1 MILYHYTSIYHLLK
15 ILKDGHLKT
24 TESNASSTV
33 EHFAKDVVWL
43 TSKKDPQGETS
54 IGGGATDKKKIRIT
68 MNSSVPAIRYI
79 DWAEKTGVSKYFMEC
94 LNEAGGHQMQKWHVI
109 ERPIQQ
115 HEWKQID
122 IYDYDKNKWI
132 PYSKGSHNRLLGK
145 ILVEEQN
152 DQVHPVDARSELM
165 LNALKYLS
173 IDPEEYF
180 EVVSEKT
187 LLIN

>member
-24 TESNASSTV
+24 TESNASLTV

-43 TSKKDPQGETS
+43 TSKKDPQSETS
-54 IGGGATDKKKIRIT
+54 LGGGSTDKKQIRIT
-68 MNSSVPAIRYI
+68 VNASVPAIKYI
-79 DWAEKTGVSKYFMEC
+79 EWAEKNGVSKYYMGV
-94 LNEAGGHQMQKWHVI
+94 LNEAGGQQMQKWHVV
-109 ERPIQQ
+109 ERVIKQ

-132 PYSKGSHNRLLGK
+132 PYSKESHNRLLGK
-145 ILVEEQN
+145 ILVEVQN
-152 DQVHPVDARSELM
+152 DQVHPIDARSELM
-165 LNALKYLS
+165 FNALKYLS
-173 IDPEEYF
+173 IAPEEYF
-180 EVVSEKT
+180 EVVSDKT